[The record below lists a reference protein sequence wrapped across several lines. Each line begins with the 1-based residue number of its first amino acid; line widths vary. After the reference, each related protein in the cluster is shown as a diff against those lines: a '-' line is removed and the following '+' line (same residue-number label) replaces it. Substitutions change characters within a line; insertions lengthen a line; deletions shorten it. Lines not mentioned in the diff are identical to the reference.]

1 MLEQRVGALAEFS
14 VLNETERPSGYEPDV
29 QQGANQAHAD
39 IVDIAELRRRAHLQ
53 RTSLYHAMVQV
64 PQGSLDLLRDAG
76 IEAAPQYTPQ
86 LTLYKPVPANGTADE
101 RTLPPER
108 ARELLKDWP
117 CLVGSWAKAMPW
129 EKVSDFHRKRTP
141 YLLKPQKDYEHG

>member
-1 MLEQRVGALAEFS
+1 MNQ
-14 VLNETERPSGYEPDV
+14 RPSGYEPDV
-29 QQGANQAHAD
+29 QRSANQAHAE
-39 IVDIAELRRRAHLQ
+39 IVDIAEVRRRAHLQ

-64 PQGSLDLLRDAG
+64 PQGSLDLLSDAG

-86 LTLYKPVPANGTADE
+86 LTLYKPAPANGTPQE

-117 CLVGSWAKAMPW
+117 GLVGSWAQAMPW

-141 YLLKPQKDYEHG
+141 YLLKPEKDYEHG